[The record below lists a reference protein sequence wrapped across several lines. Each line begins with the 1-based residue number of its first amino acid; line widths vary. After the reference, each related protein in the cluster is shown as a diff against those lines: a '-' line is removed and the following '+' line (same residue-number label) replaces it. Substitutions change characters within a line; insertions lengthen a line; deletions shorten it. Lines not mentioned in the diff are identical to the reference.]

1 MIGEGRSALQT
12 AARTMIGGGLICI
25 GRLHFDLRNLNG
37 QIGTSF
43 GNLLAWLAPGSQ
55 ILYFLGIFF
64 RFGHFNLVCY
74 EEICEGDGA
83 NRAGV
88 IGLIRQGFASVGL
101 EADQPDCDRVSSDQG
116 FLIGRSGCD
125 RSDQGQLRS
134 NIYLHHGGRLSPEN
148 HYSRDSN
155 CSFGRISICTVGRSQ
170 KDKGT
175 KMGDESKNFSD
186 FDNPPSGQAPT

>member
-1 MIGEGRSALQT
+1 MACSRFPNSIFSW
-12 AARTMIGGGLICI
+12 
-25 GRLHFDLRNLNG
+25 D
-37 QIGTSF
+37 
-43 GNLLAWLAPGSQ
+43 
-55 ILYFLGIFF
+55 FF

-74 EEICEGDGA
+74 EEIFEGDGA

-134 NIYLHHGGRLSPEN
+134 RIMELS
-148 HYSRDSN
+148 S
-155 CSFGRISICTVGRSQ
+155 
-170 KDKGT
+170 
-175 KMGDESKNFSD
+175 
-186 FDNPPSGQAPT
+186 PT

>member
-1 MIGEGRSALQT
+1 MLARIGAEIGTCDRGGAIGPPDRSENDD
-12 AARTMIGGGLICI
+12 RGGLICI
-25 GRLHFDLRNLNG
+25 GRLHFDLQNQNG
-37 QIGTSF
+37 QVGTSF
-43 GNLLAWLAPGSQ
+43 GNLLAWLAQGSQ

-64 RFGHFNLVCY
+64 RFGNFNLVCY
-74 EEICEGDGA
+74 EEIFEGDGA

-134 NIYLHHGGRLSPEN
+134 RIMELS
-148 HYSRDSN
+148 S
-155 CSFGRISICTVGRSQ
+155 
-170 KDKGT
+170 
-175 KMGDESKNFSD
+175 
-186 FDNPPSGQAPT
+186 PT